1 MREKIIRMLFT
12 VSLFFSAIA
21 DDLRGDEFEKTEFS
35 VYALGRKGG
44 FC

>member
-1 MREKIIRMLFT
+1 MREKIIRVLFT

-21 DDLRGDEFEKTEFS
+21 DDLRGERFDKTEFTVS
-35 VYALGRKGG
+35 ALGRDGD

>member
-1 MREKIIRMLFT
+1 MRANIIKILFT

-21 DDLRGDEFEKTEFS
+21 DNLRGKQFDKTEFTVS
-35 VYALGRKGG
+35 ALGRKGD